1 MVSKALVAAS
11 SKPLILSI
19 LARGE
24 IYGYQIIH
32 NMIQISGG
40 ALEWSEGTIYPV
52 LHRLERDD
60 FIKSQW
66 KLSENG
72 RHRKYY
78 SLTESGRKEL
88 EKEKAQW
95 IQVNDVLSRLWAASP
110 GT

>member
-11 SKPLILSI
+11 TKPLILSI
-19 LARGE
+19 LASGE

-52 LHRLERDD
+52 LHRMERDN

-66 KLSENG
+66 KMSENG
-72 RHRKYY
+72 RRRKYY
-78 SLTESGRKEL
+78 SLTDLGRYEL
-88 EKEKAQW
+88 EKEKTQW
-95 IQVNDVLSRLWAASP
+95 IRVHEVLSKLWMASSNA
-110 GT
+110 